1 MSALFYQNAI
11 PQENQTIKVNDLTV
25 RGNMVANNSV
35 SVQGGITTN
44 AELGFEANSDP
55 AVSGKIILPA
65 MTKYTQLT
73 STTTSVTISAGEQQ
87 FLIETFDGSIAAG
100 ASAAFN
106 VSHASCVAGKTLILC
121 SNDVSDN
128 TLINVNSFVAYA
140 TNGAFIITRH
150 NLGAVAAAGKQTITV
165 KIIQTA

>member
-25 RGNMVANNSV
+25 RGNVVANNSV

-44 AELGFEANSDP
+44 AELAFEANSDP
-55 AVSGKIILPA
+55 AVSGTIKLPA

-73 STTTSVTISAGEQQ
+73 SETTSVSISAGEQQ
-87 FLIETFDGSIAAG
+87 FLVETFDGSIAAG
-100 ASAAFN
+100 ASASFS
-106 VSHASCVAGKTLILC
+106 VFHSSCVANKTLILC

-128 TLINVNSFVAYA
+128 TLLTVNSFVAYA
-140 TNGAFIITRH
+140 TTGAFIITRH
-150 NLGAVAAAGKQTITV
+150 NMGAVAAAGKQTITV